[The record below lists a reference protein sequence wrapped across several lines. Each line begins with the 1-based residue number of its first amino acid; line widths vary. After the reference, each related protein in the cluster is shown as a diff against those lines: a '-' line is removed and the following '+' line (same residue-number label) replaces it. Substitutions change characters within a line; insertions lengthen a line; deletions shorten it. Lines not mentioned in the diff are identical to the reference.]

1 MTNWQARAG
10 RGGVADFKILYD
22 WYFKWLTGKV
32 MSLFIIVD
40 EEPSEKTG
48 SIDWD
53 YFKMNLILD
62 GQICI
67 TDFRE
72 KLYACI
78 GNRGGA
84 PNEYYLPS
92 RFIIANPVLGSK
104 EVRIGEDG
112 VVIYN
117 TKIDKYAWTGTSA
130 IFSGGLY
137 DYISQTA
144 TILADNIISI
154 NCVQVNARV
163 STFFTAD
170 SEAQALAGEA
180 ILKKMYAG
188 KPYQILVSD
197 LIEKLKVNPVNASAA
212 AQNVTELIEL
222 NNFII
227 SSFFQNIGI
236 RANNNMKRE
245 RLVTDEVE
253 AQNDYLEINVLEFLA
268 PWQAGLDE
276 VNKMYGTSFK
286 VRLNPVL
293 LNELL
298 NECEGTSAAES
309 EEAAANEPEGTEPEQ
324 EEPTTED
331 PEGAE
336 PEEEAAAAN
345 EPEGA
350 EPEQEEEA
358 EPEEDLTEEIESM
371 EEQVTELID
380 IINDN
385 DEGKEEEESESESGE
400 EAATSDSD

>member
-1 MTNWQARAG
+1 MNNWQARAG
-10 RGGVADFKILYD
+10 RGGVADFRKLYD
-22 WYFKWLTGKV
+22 WYFKWLAGKV
-32 MSLFIIVD
+32 MSLFIITD
-40 EEPSEKTG
+40 EDPSERTA

-53 YFKMNLILD
+53 YFKLNLILN

-67 TDFRE
+67 TDFND

-78 GNRGGA
+78 GSRGGT

-92 RFIIANPVLGSK
+92 RFIIANPILGSK
-104 EVRIGEDG
+104 EVQIGKDG

-117 TKIDKYAWTGTSA
+117 TKIDKYVWTGSGP
-130 IFSGGLY
+130 IFASGLC
-137 DYISQTA
+137 DYIAQTA

-154 NCVQVNARV
+154 NCVQVNTRV

-170 SEAQALAGEA
+170 SESQALEGEA
-180 ILKKMYAG
+180 TLKKMYAG
-188 KPYQILVSD
+188 CPYLILKSD
-197 LIEKLKVNPVNASAA
+197 ILEKLNVNPVNAAA
-212 AQNVTELIEL
+212 ASQNITELIEL
-222 NNFII
+222 NNFVI

-268 PWQAGLDE
+268 PWQDGLDE
-276 VNKMYGTSFK
+276 VNKMYNTSLK
-286 VRLNPVL
+286 VHLNPVL

-298 NECEGTSAAES
+298 NECEGTSAA
-309 EEAAANEPEGTEPEQ
+309 
-324 EEPTTED
+324 
-331 PEGAE
+331 AE
-336 PEEEAAAAN
+336 PEEEAAAAAGEPEAAEPEQEEPMAKDPEAAEPEQEEKAAD

-350 EPEQEEEA
+350 EPE
-358 EPEEDLTEEIESM
+358 EDLSKEIESM

-385 DEGKEEEESESESGE
+385 NEGKEEEENESESGE
-400 EAATSDSD
+400 EAAASDVD

>member
-1 MTNWQARAG
+1 MNNWQARAG
-10 RGGVADFKILYD
+10 RGGVADFRKLYD
-22 WYFKWLTGKV
+22 WYFKWLAGKV
-32 MSLFIIVD
+32 MSLFIITD
-40 EEPSEKTG
+40 EDPSERTA

-53 YFKMNLILD
+53 YFKLNLILN

-67 TDFRE
+67 TDFND

-78 GNRGGA
+78 GSRGGT

-92 RFIIANPVLGSK
+92 RFIIANPILGSK
-104 EVRIGEDG
+104 EVQIGKDG

-117 TKIDKYAWTGTSA
+117 TKIDKYVWTGSGP
-130 IFSGGLY
+130 IFASGLC
-137 DYISQTA
+137 DYIAQTA

-154 NCVQVNARV
+154 NCVQVNTRV

-170 SEAQALAGEA
+170 SESQALEGEA
-180 ILKKMYAG
+180 TLKKMYAG
-188 KPYQILVSD
+188 CPYLILKSD
-197 LIEKLKVNPVNASAA
+197 ILEKLNVNPVNAAA
-212 AQNVTELIEL
+212 ASQNITELIEL
-222 NNFII
+222 NNFVI

-268 PWQAGLDE
+268 PWQDGLDE
-276 VNKMYGTSFK
+276 VNKMYNTSLK
-286 VRLNPVL
+286 VHLNPVL

-298 NECEGTSAAES
+298 NECEGTSAA
-309 EEAAANEPEGTEPEQ
+309 
-324 EEPTTED
+324 
-331 PEGAE
+331 AE
-336 PEEEAAAAN
+336 PEEEAAAAAGEPEAAEPEQEEPMAKDPEAAEPEQEEKAAA

-350 EPEQEEEA
+350 EPE
-358 EPEEDLTEEIESM
+358 EDLSKEIESM

-385 DEGKEEEESESESGE
+385 NEGKEEEENESESGE
-400 EAATSDSD
+400 EAAASDVD